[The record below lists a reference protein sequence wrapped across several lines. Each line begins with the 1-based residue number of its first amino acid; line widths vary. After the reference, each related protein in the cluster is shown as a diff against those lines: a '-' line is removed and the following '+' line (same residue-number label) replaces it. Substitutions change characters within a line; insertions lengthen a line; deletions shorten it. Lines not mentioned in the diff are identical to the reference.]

1 MNEPKNFG
9 SFLWVYFL
17 TTLRLNL
24 RALGRC
30 QMDDGELLKSFSW
43 GINFIFW
50 SGYFTQWRFTEGN
63 LTISLRFKSFEL
75 KRFWTNFRIVFVFFF
90 QYVRISA
97 NSKTPENPIFVEI
110 LKLSTVFWNVSSGS
124 RLNIRHKF
132 SIFWLH
138 WILWF
143 FSKILRYSSNRQ
155 ILTIFILCALKI

>member
-90 QYVRISA
+90 SICKDFSKLK
-97 NSKTPENPIFVEI
+97 NSRKPDFCRNFETFDGV
-110 LKLSTVFWNVSSGS
+110 LKCFIW
-124 RLNIRHKF
+124 F
-132 SIFWLH
+132 SIE
-138 WILWF
+138 
-143 FSKILRYSSNRQ
+143 YS
-155 ILTIFILCALKI
+155 T